1 MAKANL
7 VLQAQAEVEVK
18 GGGNRQVE
26 ACGKVSSVE
35 VVLETQFSYLIKS
48 GSRRLGQKAG
58 QDSD

>member
-26 ACGKVSSVE
+26 ACGKVSSAE
-35 VVLETQFSYLIKS
+35 VVLETQFSYLIKEWLQEIRTE
-48 GSRRLGQKAG
+48 GWAEF
-58 QDSD
+58 